1 MNTVTINCA
10 SIKNAEQFHEA
21 LARGLDFPEW
31 YGHNLDALYDCL
43 TSLTHVTSLVFY
55 DWDCVD
61 AFSEGFHRALTDA
74 EMDNPTLTVTF
85 E

>member
-1 MNTVTINCA
+1 MEFIIDCTAIHSPEELHRA
-10 SIKNAEQFHEA
+10 IAAA
-21 LARGLDFPEW
+21 LSFPDW

>member
-1 MNTVTINCA
+1 MEFIIDCA
-10 SIKNAEQFHEA
+10 AIHSPEELHRAIAST
-21 LARGLDFPEW
+21 LSFPDW

-61 AFSEGFHRALTDA
+61 AFSEGFHRVLTDA